1 MIANVLIDTLG
12 VVGDKIYDYKIPD
25 NLIKDIEIGKRVLV
39 YFGRGK
45 NLIPA
50 LVIGI
55 NENSEYEENKIKDI
69 VEVLDEEVIVHQYL
83 IDLIKYMRDNYFCTY
98 IDALRCVLPSLEQ
111 VKRKETYSL
120 VENDKQIDE
129 KYGLIIDL
137 IKKRNSLAS
146 FDYLKSKLNLSK
158 SELKEE
164 ISYLVKKDIISKQ
177 VSYYIQEEKKQE
189 VVSLSGK
196 FENIEDY
203 LKKIRANAIK
213 QISVIKALE
222 KGELYYEKLT
232 KLTGA
237 NRSIITKLSEME
249 LVSTYFIDKD
259 DEFDLSLKEEH
270 KDVILNEEQQ
280 GVLDSY
286 FNEKNTNKFL
296 LHGVTGSGKTEVYIK
311 MFKDQINK
319 GKQCLFLVPEIALTP
334 QMMRNIYYRFN
345 GEVAIMHSK
354 LSMSKRIKEWDR
366 VRSGKAKIVLG
377 ARSALFMPFKDLG
390 LMVIDEEHENT
401 YKSSQTPRYDTIDLA
416 NFISDKTGAKL
427 VLGSATPSIE
437 SYYKAFRGEYRLL
450 EMKKRA
456 NGKDFPKVHIVDMTD
471 EMRNGNRSPISRL
484 LKKEIELRLKK
495 GEQSILF
502 MNRRGFSTYVFCRKC
517 GYIEQCPNCDVS
529 LTYHANTNS
538 LKCHYCGY
546 EKSSPNICPECGS
559 DKIKRAGT
567 GTQKI
572 ESNVRNMFPD
582 AKILRMDFDTTRKA
596 GSMEKIL
603 SDFRNNKADILI
615 GTQMVV
621 KGHDF
626 ANVTLVGILL
636 ADTALNFP
644 DINSPQRTFQLC
656 TQASGRAGRASK
668 EGSVVM
674 QTYSPKNKT
683 LVYSSMHDYKKF
695 YAYDIDYRK
704 KMNYPPFSE
713 ILGIFIANESEAKSN
728 EDINFVYNKI
738 KELLKEKQRE
748 DVKLYQ
754 PMEAFI
760 HKLKNKYIMHI
771 LLRYNVDDEIKKDI
785 RKIFSEVNKE
795 ISSTIFA
802 EINPV
807 TLL

>member
-55 NENSEYEENKIKDI
+55 NENSEYEEDKIKDI

-120 VENDKQIDE
+120 IENDKQIDK
-129 KYGLIIDL
+129 KYGLIIEL

-196 FENIEDY
+196 YENIEDY

-249 LVSTYFIDKD
+249 LVRTYFIDKD
-259 DEFDLSLKEEH
+259 DEFDLSIKEEH

-354 LSMSKRIKEWDR
+354 LSISKRIKEWDR

-456 NGKDFPKVHIVDMTD
+456 NGKDFPKVHVVDMTD

-572 ESNVRNMFPD
+572 ESNVRSMFPD

-713 ILGIFIANESEAKSN
+713 ILGIFIANESETKSN
-728 EDINFVYNKI
+728 EDIHYVYNKI

-771 LLRYNVDDEIKKDI
+771 LLRYNVDDEIKKDV

>member
-390 LMVIDEEHENT
+390 LIVIDEEHENT

>member
-55 NENSEYEENKIKDI
+55 NENSEYEEDKIKDI
-69 VEVLDEEVIVHQYL
+69 VEILDEEVIVHQYL

-120 VENDKQIDE
+120 LENDKQIDE
-129 KYGLIIDL
+129 KYELIVNL
-137 IKKRNSLAS
+137 IKKRNALAS

-177 VSYYIQEEKKQE
+177 VSYYIQEEKRQE

-196 FENIEDY
+196 YENIEDY

-232 KLTGA
+232 ELTGA

-249 LVSTYFIDKD
+249 LIRTYFIDKD

-286 FNEKNTNKFL
+286 FDEKNTNKFL

-311 MFKDQINK
+311 IFKDQINK

-416 NFISDKTGAKL
+416 NFISDKTGARL

-484 LKKEIELRLKK
+484 LKKEIESRLKK

-572 ESNVRNMFPD
+572 ESHVRSLFPN
-582 AKILRMDFDTTRKA
+582 ARILRMDFDTTRKA

-785 RKIFSEVNKE
+785 RKIFSEVNRE

>member
-55 NENSEYEENKIKDI
+55 NENSEYEEDKIKDI

-120 VENDKQIDE
+120 LENDKQIDE
-129 KYGLIIDL
+129 KYELIVNL
-137 IKKRNSLAS
+137 IKKRNALAS

-177 VSYYIQEEKKQE
+177 VSYYIQEEKRQE

-196 FENIEDY
+196 YENIEDY

-249 LVSTYFIDKD
+249 LVRTYFIDKD

-572 ESNVRNMFPD
+572 ESHVRTMFPD

-785 RKIFSEVNKE
+785 RKIFSEVNRE

>member
-120 VENDKQIDE
+120 IENDKQIDE
-129 KYGLIIDL
+129 KYGLIIEL

-177 VSYYIQEEKKQE
+177 VSYYIQEEKRQE

-196 FENIEDY
+196 YENIEDY

-249 LVSTYFIDKD
+249 LVRTYFIDKD

-401 YKSSQTPRYDTIDLA
+401 YKSSHTPRYDTIDLA

-572 ESNVRNMFPD
+572 ESHVRTMFPD
-582 AKILRMDFDTTRKA
+582 VKILRMDFDTTRKA

-807 TLL
+807 ALL

>member
-1 MIANVLIDTLG
+1 MIARVLIDNLG
-12 VVGDKIYDYKIPD
+12 AVGDKVYDYKIPE
-25 NLIKDIEIGKRVLV
+25 NLIKDVEIGKRILV
-39 YFGRGK
+39 YFGRGQ

-50 LVIGI
+50 LVIDI
-55 NENSEYEENKIKDI
+55 KEQSEYEDNKLKNI
-69 VEVLDEEVIVHQYL
+69 VEVLDEEIIVRQYL
-83 IDLIKYMRDNYFCTY
+83 IDLIRYMRDNYFCTY

-111 VKRKETYSL
+111 VKRKETYEL
-120 VENDKQIDE
+120 INEEKKFDK
-129 KYGLIIDL
+129 KYDSIISL
-137 IKKRNSLAS
+137 IKKRNGDAS
-146 FDYLKSKLNLSK
+146 FDYLKSKLGLNK
-158 SELKEE
+158 ENLKEE
-164 ISYLVKKDIISKQ
+164 ISYLVKKEIILKH

-196 FENIEDY
+196 YETIEDY
-203 LKKIRANAIK
+203 LKNIRANAIK

-222 KGELYYEKLT
+222 KGELYYEKLINI
-232 KLTGA
+232 TGA
-237 NRSIITKLSEME
+237 NRGIVTKLSDMG
-249 LVSTYFIDKD
+249 LIKTYFIDKD

-270 KDVILNEEQQ
+270 KDVILNEEQN
-280 GVLDSY
+280 GVLNSY
-286 FNEKNTNKFL
+286 FDEKNTNKFL

-334 QMMRNIYYRFN
+334 QMMRNIYYRFD

-377 ARSALFMPFKDLG
+377 ARSALFMPFKNLG

-437 SYYKAFRGEYRLL
+437 SYYKAFKGEYKLL

-471 EMRNGNRSPISRL
+471 EMRNGNRTPISRL
-484 LKKEIELRLKK
+484 LKKEIDLRLKR

-529 LTYHANTNS
+529 LTYHVNTNS

-546 EKSSPNICPECGS
+546 EKKAPSICPECGS
-559 DKIKRAGT
+559 DKIKMAGT

-572 ESNVRNMFPD
+572 ESHVRKMFPK
-582 AKILRMDFDTTRKA
+582 ARILRMDFDTTRRT

-656 TQASGRAGRASK
+656 TQASGRAGRANK

-674 QTYSPKNKT
+674 QTYVPNNKT

-713 ILGIFIANESEAKSN
+713 ILGIFIANESEDKSN

-738 KELLKEKQRE
+738 KKLLKEKKRE

-771 LLRYNVDDEIKKDI
+771 LLRYNIDDEIKKEI
-785 RKIFSEVNKE
+785 RKLFSEVKKD
-795 ISSTIFA
+795 IDSTIFA

>member
-12 VVGDKIYDYKIPD
+12 VVGDKIYDYKIPN

-120 VENDKQIDE
+120 LENDKQIDE
-129 KYGLIIDL
+129 KYALIINL

-196 FENIEDY
+196 YENIEDY

-249 LVSTYFIDKD
+249 LVRTYFIDKD
-259 DEFDLSLKEEH
+259 DEFDLSIKEEH

-546 EKSSPNICPECGS
+546 EKSSPSICPECGS

-656 TQASGRAGRASK
+656 TQASGRAGRANK

-785 RKIFSEVNKE
+785 RKIFSEVNRE

>member
-55 NENSEYEENKIKDI
+55 NENSEYEEDKIKDI
-69 VEVLDEEVIVHQYL
+69 VEILDEEVIVHQYL

-120 VENDKQIDE
+120 LENDKQIDE
-129 KYGLIIDL
+129 KYELIVNL
-137 IKKRNSLAS
+137 IKKRNALAS

-177 VSYYIQEEKKQE
+177 VSYYIQEEKRQE

-196 FENIEDY
+196 YENIEDY

-232 KLTGA
+232 ELTGA

-249 LVSTYFIDKD
+249 LIRTYFIDKD

-280 GVLDSY
+280 GVLDLY
-286 FNEKNTNKFL
+286 FNENNTNKFL

-416 NFISDKTGAKL
+416 NFISDKTGARL

-484 LKKEIELRLKK
+484 LKKEIESRLKK

-572 ESNVRNMFPD
+572 ESHVRSLFPN
-582 AKILRMDFDTTRKA
+582 ARILRMDFDTTRKA

-785 RKIFSEVNKE
+785 RNIFSEVNKE

>member
-55 NENSEYEENKIKDI
+55 NENSEYEEDKIKDI
-69 VEVLDEEVIVHQYL
+69 VEILDEEVIVHQYL

-120 VENDKQIDE
+120 LENDKQIDE
-129 KYGLIIDL
+129 KYELIVNL
-137 IKKRNSLAS
+137 IKKRNALAS

-196 FENIEDY
+196 YENIEDY

-232 KLTGA
+232 ELTGA

-249 LVSTYFIDKD
+249 LVRTYFIDKD

-416 NFISDKTGAKL
+416 NFISDKTGARL

-437 SYYKAFRGEYRLL
+437 NYYKAFRGEYRLL

-484 LKKEIELRLKK
+484 LKKEIESRLKK

-572 ESNVRNMFPD
+572 ESHVRSLFPN
-582 AKILRMDFDTTRKA
+582 ARILRMDFDTTRKA

-656 TQASGRAGRASK
+656 TQAS
-668 EGSVVM
+668 
-674 QTYSPKNKT
+674 
-683 LVYSSMHDYKKF
+683 
-695 YAYDIDYRK
+695 
-704 KMNYPPFSE
+704 
-713 ILGIFIANESEAKSN
+713 
-728 EDINFVYNKI
+728 
-738 KELLKEKQRE
+738 
-748 DVKLYQ
+748 
-754 PMEAFI
+754 
-760 HKLKNKYIMHI
+760 
-771 LLRYNVDDEIKKDI
+771 
-785 RKIFSEVNKE
+785 
-795 ISSTIFA
+795 
-802 EINPV
+802 
-807 TLL
+807 

>member
-55 NENSEYEENKIKDI
+55 NENSEYEEDKIKDI
-69 VEVLDEEVIVHQYL
+69 VEILDEEVIVHQYL

-120 VENDKQIDE
+120 LENDKQIDE
-129 KYGLIIDL
+129 KYELIVNL
-137 IKKRNSLAS
+137 IKKRNALAS

-196 FENIEDY
+196 YENIEDY

-232 KLTGA
+232 ELTGA

-249 LVSTYFIDKD
+249 LVRTYFIDKD

-416 NFISDKTGAKL
+416 NFISDKTGARL

-484 LKKEIELRLKK
+484 LKKEIESRLKK

-572 ESNVRNMFPD
+572 ESHVRSLFPN
-582 AKILRMDFDTTRKA
+582 ARILRMDFDTTRKA

-760 HKLKNKYIMHI
+760 HKLKNKYIMHM

>member
-55 NENSEYEENKIKDI
+55 NENSEYEEDKIKDI
-69 VEVLDEEVIVHQYL
+69 VEILDEEVIVHQYL

-120 VENDKQIDE
+120 LENDKQIDE
-129 KYGLIIDL
+129 KYELIIEL

-196 FENIEDY
+196 YENTEDY

-249 LVSTYFIDKD
+249 LVRTYFIDKD

-572 ESNVRNMFPD
+572 ESHVRNMFPD

-785 RKIFSEVNKE
+785 RKIFSEVNRE